1 MDLVKH
7 DYVEEE
13 IKKQEAGDGKE
24 SSEGPAAKKAKIE
37 EEEETKMVKKSMEFV
52 DLEKALNVDWS
63 QDTYAKR
70 IRRMDPAYFI
80 LQILLE
86 FQSREGCS
94 PRSGMREDDMKLL
107 SSLRDSIISKFGLP
121 EKKIPED
128 ILPML
133 FSELS
138 PVAAIVGGVLGQEV
152 IKVIS
157 NKDAPHN
164 NFFLYN
170 PLDTCGIVETIGY

>member
-1 MDLVKH
+1 M
-7 DYVEEE
+7 
-13 IKKQEAGDGKE
+13 
-24 SSEGPAAKKAKIE
+24 S
-37 EEEETKMVKKSMEFV
+37 
-52 DLEKALNVDWS
+52 
-63 QDTYAKR
+63 
-70 IRRMDPAYFI
+70 

-94 PRSGMREDDMKLL
+94 PRAEHREDDLKLL
-107 SSLRDSIISKFGLP
+107 TSLKDSIESKFGLP
-121 EKKIPED
+121 AGKIPAEA
-128 ILPML
+128 LPLL

-170 PLDTCGIVETIGY
+170 PLESCGVVETIGI

>member
-1 MDLVKH
+1 MVSFLYCLCSKV
-7 DYVEEE
+7 YVFVLD
-13 IKKQEAGDGKE
+13 DGP
-24 SSEGPAAKKAKIE
+24 SPAKKAKK
-37 EEEETKMVKKSMEFV
+37 EEEETKMVKKSMDFV
-52 DLEKALNVDWS
+52 PLDKALNVDWS
-63 QDTYAKR
+63 QESYSKR
-70 IRRMDPAYFI
+70 IRRMDPSYFV
-80 LQILLE
+80 LQILME

-94 PRSGMREDDMKLL
+94 PRSQMRDEDMKLL
-107 SSLRDSIISKFGLP
+107 SSLRESIISKYSLP
-121 EKKIPED
+121 ENKIPED

-138 PVAAIVGGVLGQEV
+138 PVAAIIGGVLGQEV

-170 PLDTCGIVETIGY
+170 PLESCGVVETIGF

>member
-1 MDLVKH
+1 MF
-7 DYVEEE
+7 
-13 IKKQEAGDGKE
+13 
-24 SSEGPAAKKAKIE
+24 
-37 EEEETKMVKKSMEFV
+37 ETKKLMKSNYPF
-52 DLEKALNVDWS
+52 
-63 QDTYAKR
+63 
-70 IRRMDPAYFI
+70 F
-80 LQILLE
+80 QILLE

-94 PRSGMREDDMKLL
+94 PRAEMRDNDMKLL
-107 SSLRDSIISKFGLP
+107 TSLRDSIISKFGLP
-121 EKKIPED
+121 DKKIPDE

-133 FSELS
+133 FAELS

-170 PLDTCGIVETIGY
+170 PLDSSGIVETIGY

>member
-1 MDLVKH
+1 
-7 DYVEEE
+7 
-13 IKKQEAGDGKE
+13 
-24 SSEGPAAKKAKIE
+24 
-37 EEEETKMVKKSMEFV
+37 
-52 DLEKALNVDWS
+52 
-63 QDTYAKR
+63 
-70 IRRMDPAYFI
+70 
-80 LQILLE
+80 
-86 FQSREGCS
+86 
-94 PRSGMREDDMKLL
+94 MRENDMKLL

-170 PLDTCGIVETIGY
+170 PLDTCGIVETIGYWIIRKIIIILEFDHINFSAWYFVGNLLSHSKF

>member
-1 MDLVKH
+1 MNILFLHTILSKLINFI
-7 DYVEEE
+7 
-13 IKKQEAGDGKE
+13 IKN
-24 SSEGPAAKKAKIE
+24 SCP
-37 EEEETKMVKKSMEFV
+37 F
-52 DLEKALNVDWS
+52 
-63 QDTYAKR
+63 
-70 IRRMDPAYFI
+70 FF
-80 LQILLE
+80 QILLE

-94 PRSGMREDDMKLL
+94 PRAETRDGDMKLL
-107 SSLRDSIISKFGLP
+107 TSLRDSIISKFGLP
-121 EKKIPED
+121 EKKIPEE

-170 PLDTCGIVETIGY
+170 PLESSGIIETIGYWFLCFFFVNAKPVRICINITNKV